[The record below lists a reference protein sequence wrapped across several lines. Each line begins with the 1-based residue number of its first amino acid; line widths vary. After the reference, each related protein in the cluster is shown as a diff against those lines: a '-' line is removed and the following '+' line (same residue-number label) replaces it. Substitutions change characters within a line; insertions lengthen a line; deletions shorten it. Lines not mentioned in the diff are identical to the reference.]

1 LQPFFYVK
9 KINTTNKILL
19 RNVKLFC
26 IIYLEHCYLAPILI
40 IKIKKMKKVLLTAAV
55 ALSTL
60 VASAQF
66 MVVTT
71 YDGDQEENAD
81 KITANLGVGY
91 MVNDAFT
98 VGLAKGAVD
107 AKGDDT
113 FDLWARYNIA
123 QVEGAYASLQMPTE
137 DGSENMKI
145 GLGFAFNVWNGL
157 YVEPNYSMPT
167 SEDDNGNREGTFNFG
182 VSYRF

>member
-1 LQPFFYVK
+1 
-9 KINTTNKILL
+9 
-19 RNVKLFC
+19 
-26 IIYLEHCYLAPILI
+26 
-40 IKIKKMKKVLLTAAV
+40 MKKVLLTAVV

-81 KITANLGVGY
+81 KITANMGIGY

-98 VGLAKGAVD
+98 VGLAKGAVN
-107 AKGDDT
+107 AEGDDT
-113 FDLWARYNIA
+113 YDLWARYNIA

-137 DGSENMKI
+137 DGSENMNI
-145 GLGFAFNVWNGL
+145 GVGFAFNVWNGL
-157 YVEPNYSMPT
+157 YVEPNYTMPT
-167 SEDDNGNREGTFNFG
+167 SEDDEGNREGSFNFG
-182 VSYRF
+182 LSYRF